1 MKGENIEDLEDVLI
15 IWIGQAYANA
25 SKEQA
30 TVRDSWRVQQILHTN
45 YALVFCSKC
54 EIIIKLHV
62 PTRKHYSGGPKY
74 S

>member
-1 MKGENIEDLEDVLI
+1 VKKIEDLEDALI
-15 IWIGQAYANA
+15 TWIGQAYANA

-45 YALVFCSKC
+45 YSLVFCSKY

-62 PTRKHYSGGPKY
+62 PTREHYSGGPKY